1 METESQQVVFGKSII
16 VPSVRELVKEPITKV
31 PPRYVYQQQDPPTVA
46 AADIW
51 LQPVPFIDLH
61 SLLLGDSMGSELEK
75 LHSACKDW
83 GFFQVYTS
91 EPNKGLGWAGLGFHR
106 FDSCSWFSHCHVWIC
121 LYCGYSPRNFDFV
134 SQGISIISK
143 NLSYLIL
150 SVYFILFH
158 KSMRSELKNSFI
170 FGAYGFLILCLRESL
185 LFPRIYHI

>member
-91 EPNKGLGWAGLGFHR
+91 EPNKGLGWAGLGLAST
-106 FDSCSWFSHCHVWIC
+106 DSILVPGSLIAMF
-121 LYCGYSPRNFDFV
+121 GFV
-134 SQGISIISK
+134 SIVVIHQEI
-143 NLSYLIL
+143 
-150 SVYFILFH
+150 
-158 KSMRSELKNSFI
+158 
-170 FGAYGFLILCLRESL
+170 LILCLRESL
-185 LFPRIYHI
+185 LFPRIYRI